1 MNKTMKI
8 THKKVP
14 NGTITIGV
22 SDESDVFTLIKN
34 NMKKEL
40 FIQLMEQQKQMSDL
54 KKAIDR
60 LDYRQREILKQIKEE
75 METTQTKG
83 TINVFLMKSELEDR
97 GGVFSEEYKSPDNL
111 FEYLNKNKVN
121 KSL

>member
-1 MNKTMKI
+1 M
-8 THKKVP
+8 
-14 NGTITIGV
+14 
-22 SDESDVFTLIKN
+22 KN

-54 KKAIDR
+54 KKALDR

-111 FEYLNKNKVN
+111 FEYLNKNKVK